1 MFIDAVNV
9 KFRAGN
15 GGNGIVSWRREA
27 RIAKG
32 GPFWGDGGRGGDLI
46 VVADPNENTLSNFR
60 YVKEVA
66 AEDGERWGIQLMHG
80 SNAED
85 RIVKL
90 PVWTLI
96 YDMEGNL
103 LHDLAKPGEMVRL
116 CIGGRGGYG
125 NAHFVA
131 ATRRAPSF
139 CEQGDI
145 GTKMDVHLELKLV
158 ADVGIIGVPSAGK
171 STLISCLTSVRPK
184 IADYPFTTLIPN
196 LGVMEYKGQNM
207 VLEDVP
213 GLIPGAHKGEWL
225 GIEFLKHI
233 ERTRVLCHLLDAGK
247 YEDCIAD
254 YDAIRNE
261 LGLFNA
267 TMLEKKEIIVLSKCD
282 LLDADMVEDLK
293 SQIEKKTGKKVFPI
307 SAPIWEGLEELQN
320 ELIQHI
326 APLIKGESKGD
337 WNERVIIDLRDKK
350 DDNDF
355 VVTPEWDYTYRVT
368 GVRIEQ
374 IVRMTPMKYLEA
386 IDRVW
391 DVMGKRKITNEII
404 RCVIKELPEEDE
416 RKNLADTSSLWY
428 TIDGKI
434 LIGDS
439 VFKFQDYR

>member
-32 GPFWGDGGRGGDLI
+32 GPFGGDGGRWGDLI

-80 SNAED
+80 ANAPD
-85 RIVKL
+85 KIVKL

-96 YDMEGNL
+96 YDMDGNL
-103 LHDLAKPGEMVRL
+103 FHDLARPGEMVRL

-125 NAHFVA
+125 NAHFVG
-131 ATRRAPSF
+131 ATRRTPRFA
-139 CEQGDI
+139 ENGDT
-145 GTKMDVHLELKLV
+145 GTRADVHLELKLV

-233 ERTRVLCHLLDAGK
+233 ERTRVLCHLLDTGK

-261 LGLFNA
+261 LGLFNP
-267 TMLEKKEIIVLSKCD
+267 TMLEKEEIIVLSKTD

-293 SQIEKKTGKKVFPI
+293 SQLEKKTGKKVFPI
-307 SAPIWEGLEELQN
+307 SAPIGDGLAELQDELIKHIIKEELN
-320 ELIQHI
+320 V
-326 APLIKGESKGD
+326 PKPD
-337 WNERVIIDLRDKK
+337 ERVIIDLRDKK

-355 VVTPEWDYTYRVT
+355 VVTPEWNYTYRVT
-368 GVRIEQ
+368 GIRIEQ

-391 DVMGKRKITNEII
+391 DVMGKRRITNEVI
-404 RCVIKELPEEDE
+404 RYVLQELPEDDE

-434 LIGDS
+434 LIGDA